1 MNSRGAMGSGVPA
14 GGMRLLLGVVVLLL
28 PWFGAPA
35 HGQGPE
41 LVVYRQL
48 DRPVLTIRSSG
59 AASGARSQRH
69 PASPASMAPTRTRAS
84 FCSAEQTPMLGR
96 ACKARTRSFLIRLA
110 TSGTPSTEAPI
121 PRLCL
126 PIPLWQ
132 VGLAALDGKPEPLG
146 ERDPRRMEPGWDA
159 PVQLRPAVRGV
170 CAKSFLA
177 DVGQPL
183 SQFQFGRIQG
193 SQRPHQVSHGTYLY
207 ARERGQ
213 SAGRGTAR
221 SGSAG
226 HWILTVSKR
235 SFRRR
240 GLAEIFPHGF
250 RGTVPTVVSCR
261 ILQCLQ
267 SHHYDITG
275 CGGSRATIGSGN
287 FGLINGVNSNPR
299 QGQFGFRFEF

>member
-1 MNSRGAMGSGVPA
+1 MGSGVPA
-14 GGMRLLLGVVVLLL
+14 AGMRLLLGVVVLLL

-126 PIPLWQ
+126 SLCGRSAWRRWMANQNRWVNGILGGWN
-132 VGLAALDGKPEPLG
+132 LAGMLRYDSGQSFEVSAQNPFWPMWGNLYRNFNLAGFKGPN
-146 ERDPRRMEPGWDA
+146 DPTKFPTVHTYMPA
-159 PVQLRPAVRGV
+159 SVASQPV
-170 CAKSFLA
+170 
-177 DVGQPL
+177 VGQ
-183 SQFQFGRIQG
+183 
-193 SQRPHQVSHGTYLY
+193 
-207 ARERGQ
+207 RGQ
-213 SAGRGTAR
+213 GPPAIGSLRCPSAASEDAGLLKYFPMGSEGQSRLSFRVEFYNVFNRTTTTSQAVEAAGRRLEAET
-221 SGSAG
+221 
-226 HWILTVSKR
+226 
-235 SFRRR
+235 
-240 GLAEIFPHGF
+240 LA
-250 RGTVPTVVSCR
+250 
-261 ILQCLQ
+261 
-267 SHHYDITG
+267 
-275 CGGSRATIGSGN
+275 
-287 FGLINGVNSNPR
+287 
-299 QGQFGFRFEF
+299 